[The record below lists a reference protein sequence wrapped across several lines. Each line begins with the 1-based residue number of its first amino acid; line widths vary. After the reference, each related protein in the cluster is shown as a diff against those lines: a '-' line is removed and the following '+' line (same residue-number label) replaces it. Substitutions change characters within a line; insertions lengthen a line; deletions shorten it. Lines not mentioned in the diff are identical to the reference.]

1 MPRSPLPQRH
11 GLESAWVRTPD
22 HGQCRRL
29 SHDRGIVNRWP
40 WLTLRDFLIEKL
52 TRITPSRIDEMIAE
66 KKFVTQDGAPITAMT
81 TFEQQCFIF
90 FHRDLPDEKPVP
102 FPIGILYRD
111 ERILVVDKPHFLSSI
126 PRGQHVLESVVVKLR
141 TQLQMPELTV
151 AHRLDRVTS
160 GVLMLTCARQWRCSY
175 QTLFE
180 RRQVRKTYRLV
191 APWLD
196 FDEMDDGPLGVIGD
210 PSSGSAHDF
219 GRLGEDET
227 ATSSDVAASRDSSAT
242 AFGDS
247 AHDGD
252 AISVTSQDH
261 REQECSSGSG
271 DDLFGQGTKEPN
283 RVGQHVATKSNGLPH
298 KDGDQSLTSGQR
310 RDPSDPGD
318 RAISVT
324 SSQGEAFQWRK
335 GGGGDNFCQSPM
347 RSSEAGHDNTVDQ
360 FESRHRTSATDL
372 QERSSSGRLPNP
384 ARSDAENLS
393 GGPVWL
399 EHCDG
404 GVRVSSHIIKER
416 GVLQAQQVSGREPN
430 AVTEIRLVER
440 RGDLALYEAIP
451 LTGRTHQIRLHM
463 WSLGA
468 PILND
473 PFYPQLLDVSI
484 DDFSRPLQLQAYR
497 MSFVD
502 PITGEQRMFTSQLE
516 LSCWPSTEASQPR
529 GKDRGNAWIPGDA

>member
-40 WLTLRDFLIEKL
+40 WPTLRDFLVEKL
-52 TRITPSRIDEMIAE
+52 TRITPSRIDEMITE
-66 KKFVTQDGAPITAMT
+66 KKFVTQDGVPITAMT
-81 TFEQQCFIF
+81 TFEPQCFIF

-102 FPIGILYRD
+102 FPIGILYQD

-160 GVLMLTCARQWRCSY
+160 GVLMLTCARQWRCPY

-196 FDEMDDGPLGVIGD
+196 LGEMDDGPLGVIGD
-210 PSSGSAHDF
+210 SPSGSAHGF

-227 ATSSDVAASRDSSAT
+227 ATSPDVAVPRDGSVAV
-242 AFGDS
+242 FGENTP
-247 AHDGD
+247 AGG

-310 RDPSDPGD
+310 CDPSDQRD

-347 RSSEAGHDNTVDQ
+347 RSSGAGHDNIVDQ
-360 FESRHRTSATDL
+360 VESRHRTSIADS
-372 QERSSSGRLPNP
+372 QEKSRSGRFSS
-384 ARSDAENLS
+384 AVRSDTENLS
-393 GGPVWL
+393 SGPVWL
-399 EHCDG
+399 ERCDG

-416 GVLQAQQVSGREPN
+416 GVLQAQQVGGREPN
-430 AVTEIRLVER
+430 AVTEIRVVER
-440 RGDLALYEAIP
+440 RGDLALYEATP
-451 LTGRTHQIRLHM
+451 LTGRIHQIRLHM

-473 PFYPQLLDVSI
+473 PFYPQLLDVPI

-502 PITGEQRMFTSQLE
+502 PITGERRVFASQLE
-516 LSCWPSTEASQPR
+516 LSCWSSKEAGQPW
-529 GKDRGNAWIPGDA
+529 GEDRGNA

>member
-29 SHDRGIVNRWP
+29 AHARGIVNRWP
-40 WLTLRDFLIEKL
+40 WPTLRDFLVEKL

-66 KKFVTQDGAPITAMT
+66 KKFVTQDGVPITAMT
-81 TFEQQCFIF
+81 TFEPQCFIF

-102 FPIGILYRD
+102 FPIGILYQD

-126 PRGQHVLESVVVKLR
+126 PRGQQVLESVVVKLR

-160 GVLMLTCARQWRCSY
+160 GVLMLTCARQWRCPY

-196 FDEMDDGPLGVIGD
+196 LGEMDDGPLGVIGD
-210 PSSGSAHDF
+210 SPSGSAHGF

-227 ATSSDVAASRDSSAT
+227 ATSPDVAVPKDGSVAV
-242 AFGDS
+242 FGENTP
-247 AHDGD
+247 AGG

-283 RVGQHVATKSNGLPH
+283 RVGQHVATKSNGLPR

-310 RDPSDPGD
+310 CDPSDQRD

-324 SSQGEAFQWRK
+324 SSQSEAVQWRK
-335 GGGGDNFCQSPM
+335 GSGGDNFCQSPM
-347 RSSEAGHDNTVDQ
+347 RSSEAGHDNIVDQ
-360 FESRHRTSATDL
+360 VESRHRTSIADS
-372 QERSSSGRLPNP
+372 QEKSRSGRFSS
-384 ARSDAENLS
+384 AVRSDTENLS
-393 GGPVWL
+393 SGPVWL

-416 GVLQAQQVSGREPN
+416 GVLQAQQVGGREPN
-430 AVTEIRLVER
+430 AVTEIRVVER
-440 RGDLALYEAIP
+440 RGDLALYEATP

-473 PFYPQLLDVSI
+473 PFYPQLLDVFI

-529 GKDRGNAWIPGDA
+529 SKDRGNAWIPGDA

>member
-40 WLTLRDFLIEKL
+40 WPTLRDFLVEKL
-52 TRITPSRIDEMIAE
+52 TRITPSRIDEMITE
-66 KKFVTQDGAPITAMT
+66 KKFVTQDGVPITAMT
-81 TFEQQCFIF
+81 TFEPQCFIF
-90 FHRDLPDEKPVP
+90 FHRDLPDEKSVP
-102 FPIGILYRD
+102 FPIGILYQD

-141 TQLQMPELTV
+141 TQFQMPELTV

-160 GVLMLTCARQWRCSY
+160 GVLMLTCARQWRCPY

-196 FDEMDDGPLGVIGD
+196 LGEMGDGPLGVIGD
-210 PSSGSAHDF
+210 SPSGSAHGF

-227 ATSSDVAASRDSSAT
+227 ATSPDVAVPRDGSVAV
-242 AFGDS
+242 FGENTP
-247 AHDGD
+247 AGG

-310 RDPSDPGD
+310 CDPSDQRD

-324 SSQGEAFQWRK
+324 SSQSEAVQWRK
-335 GGGGDNFCQSPM
+335 GSGGDNFCQSPM
-347 RSSEAGHDNTVDQ
+347 RSSGAGHDNIVDQ
-360 FESRHRTSATDL
+360 VESRHRTSIADS
-372 QERSSSGRLPNP
+372 QEKSRSGRFSS
-384 ARSDAENLS
+384 AVRSDTENLS
-393 GGPVWL
+393 SGPVWL

-416 GVLQAQQVSGREPN
+416 GVLQAQQVGGREPN
-430 AVTEIRLVER
+430 AVTEIRVVER
-440 RGDLALYEAIP
+440 RGDLALYEATP

-473 PFYPQLLDVSI
+473 PFYPQLLDVPI

-502 PITGEQRMFTSQLE
+502 PITGERRVFTSQLE
-516 LSCWPSTEASQPR
+516 LSCWPSKEAGQSW
-529 GKDRGNAWIPGDA
+529 GEDRGNA

>member
-29 SHDRGIVNRWP
+29 AHDRGIVDRWP
-40 WLTLRDFLIEKL
+40 WPTLRDFLVEKL
-52 TRITPSRIDEMIAE
+52 TRITPLRIDEMIAE
-66 KKFVTQDGAPITAMT
+66 KKFVTQDGVPITAMT
-81 TFEQQCFIF
+81 IFEPQCFIF

-160 GVLMLTCARQWRCSY
+160 GVLMLTCARQWRCPY

-196 FDEMDDGPLGVIGD
+196 LNEMDDGPLGATDG

-219 GRLGEDET
+219 GRLGEAET
-227 ATSSDVAASRDSSAT
+227 ATFPDVVASRNSSAAAS
-242 AFGDS
+242 GGG
-247 AHDGD
+247 AHDGG
-252 AISVTSQDH
+252 AISVTPQDH
-261 REQECSSGSG
+261 REQECSPGG
-271 DDLFGQGTKEPN
+271 RDDLFGQGTSESN
-283 RVGQHVATKSNGLPH
+283 RAGQCVTTKSDGYPH
-298 KDGDQSLTSGQR
+298 KNGDQSWTSGQR
-310 RDPSDPGD
+310 RDPSDQGD

-347 RSSEAGHDNTVDQ
+347 RTSATGRDNTVDL
-360 FESRHRTSATDL
+360 FESPHRTSAADS
-372 QERSSSGRLPNP
+372 Q
-384 ARSDAENLS
+384 RSDARRFSSAVRSAAENLS
-393 GGPVWL
+393 SGPVWL

-404 GVRVSSHIIKER
+404 GVRVSSHIVKER
-416 GVLQAQQVSGREPN
+416 GVLQAQQVGGREPN
-430 AVTEIRLVER
+430 AVTGIRLVER
-440 RGDLALYEAIP
+440 RGSLGLYEATP

-473 PFYPQLLDVSI
+473 PFYPQLLDISI

-502 PITGEQRMFTSQLE
+502 PITGEPRMFTSQLE
-516 LSCWPSTEASQPR
+516 LSCWPSTGAGQPWGAGR
-529 GKDRGNAWIPGDA
+529 GDAWIPGDV